1 MNGNASR
8 LSGVVALLLRCLA
21 SRLAGSLRIGNA
33 MNVLLLVAA
42 CDGNLPLPES
52 RTDRLV
58 TDPASDGQLETVEYF
73 VPHVSTVPATA
84 GEEVKLFVRER
95 VSADAGRDRPAVLM
109 VTGATTSAIPVFDLE
124 FQRYSWMT
132 HLAQAG
138 FDVFVMDLTGYGF
151 SPRPFMDDPCNASTA
166 QQKAF
171 LIPNP
176 LPETCPPN
184 FARLLTTP
192 DSDRDEIDVVVDFIR
207 ELRGLDRVHLVGWSR
222 GGARVGS
229 YAAIHPE
236 KVDRLV
242 LYAPNYGRD
251 APDDPPADLPQ
262 PGFPLDVLG
271 SAAFWGLWDPDVHC
285 EDQFDPEIRDHIRD
299 SMLAFDPLG
308 AEWGDAGVRRAPGLH
323 GRATQF
329 WGWNQSFAG
338 RVEAET
344 LLVRGILDTLVGPS
358 QTDPLNEDLQSPH
371 LYLQIQCGSH
381 FLVFERQ
388 HEILLWATREWLRDG
403 SFAGFASGTVQVDTG
418 GVATPVR

>member
-1 MNGNASR
+1 MNGKPSR
-8 LSGVVALLLRCLA
+8 LSGVVVLLLRCLF
-21 SRLAGSLRIGNA
+21 
-33 MNVLLLVAA
+33 LVAA
-42 CDGNLPLPES
+42 CGGNSPLPES
-52 RTDRLV
+52 RTARLL
-58 TDPASDGQLETVEYF
+58 TDAAGDGHLETVEYF

-84 GEEVKLFVRER
+84 GEKVTLFVRER
-95 VSADAGRDRPAVLM
+95 VRLHGPSERRAVLM

-124 FQRYSWMT
+124 FQGYSWMT
-132 HLAQAG
+132 YLAQAN

-166 QQKAF
+166 QQEAF

-184 FARLLTTP
+184 FDRLLTTP
-192 DSDRDEIDVVVDFIR
+192 DSDRDEIDTVVDFIR

-229 YAAIHPE
+229 YAAIHAE

-242 LYAPNYGRD
+242 LFAPNYGRD
-251 APDDPPADLPQ
+251 APDGPPADLPQ

-271 SAAFWGLWDPDVHC
+271 SVAFWGLWDPDVQC
-285 EDQFDPEIRDHIRD
+285 ENQFDPQIRDHIRD

-329 WGWNQSFAG
+329 WGWNRSFAG
-338 RVEAET
+338 RVAAET
-344 LLVRGILDTLVGPS
+344 LLVRGVLDTVVGPS
-358 QTDPLNEDLQSPH
+358 QTDPLNKDLQSPH

-381 FLVFERQ
+381 FLAFERQ

-403 SFAGFASGTVQVDTG
+403 SFEGFARGTVYVDTEG
-418 GVATPVR
+418 AATPAR

>member
-1 MNGNASR
+1 MTRHVVPFIVIGLALSIAATTAFAQGVAFGPPRSR
-8 LSGVVALLLRCLA
+8 DARF
-21 SRLAGSLRIGNA
+21 
-33 MNVLLLVAA
+33 
-42 CDGNLPLPES
+42 
-52 RTDRLV
+52 V
-58 TDPASDGQLETVEYF
+58 TDPAGDGQLETIEYF

-84 GEEVKLFVRER
+84 GEEVMLFVRER
-95 VSADAGRDRPAVLM
+95 VTVHGRGERPAVLM

-124 FQRYSWMT
+124 FQEYSWMT
-132 HLAQAG
+132 HLANAG
-138 FDVFVMDLTGYGF
+138 FDVFAMDLTGYGF

-166 QQKAF
+166 QQQAF

-176 LPETCPPN
+176 LSETCPPS
-184 FARLLTTP
+184 FERLLTSP
-192 DSDRDEIDVVVDFIR
+192 DSDRDEIDTVVDFIR

-242 LYAPNYGRD
+242 LFAPNYGQS
-251 APDDPPADLPQ
+251 APDAPPADLPL
-262 PGFPLDVLG
+262 PGFALDVQG
-271 SAAFWGLWDPDVHC
+271 SAAFWGFWDADVKC
-285 EDQFDPEIRDHIRD
+285 EDQFDPQIRDHIRD

-329 WGWNQSFAG
+329 WGWNRSFAG

-344 LLVRGILDTLVGPS
+344 LLVRGNLDTLVGPS

-371 LYLQIQCGSH
+371 LYLQIDCGSH
-381 FLVFERQ
+381 FLAWERQ
-388 HEILLWATREWLRDG
+388 HDILLRASSEWLRHG
-403 SFAGFASGTVQVDTG
+403 SFEGFASGTVHVDTEG
-418 GVATPVR
+418 AATAR